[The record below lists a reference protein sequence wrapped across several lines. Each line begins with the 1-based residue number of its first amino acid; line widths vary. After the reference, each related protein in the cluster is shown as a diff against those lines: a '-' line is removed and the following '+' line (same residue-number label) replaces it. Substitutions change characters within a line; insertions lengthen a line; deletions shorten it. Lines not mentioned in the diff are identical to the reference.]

1 MHKEKVLVTG
11 ASGFAGQHLV
21 DCLKQDY
28 EVVGIASPRASLPS
42 QHGITYFKVDITD
55 SKAVDAV
62 VSDQRPDFIIHL
74 AAQTTGWFQNPRQI
88 FDINLMGT
96 INLYE
101 SVVALKNKDGYD
113 PKILYISSSEVY
125 GKTTNPKLIG
135 EDAPFFPV
143 NHYASSKAAADRV
156 SYDYSQSSKLNI
168 LILRAFTHTGPGNKQ
183 GSFVSDMASQIVHL
197 EKDPNDNEIRVGNL
211 DAIRDYLDVRDIV
224 EAYRLALKTDL
235 PRGTALNVCSGR
247 GVKVQDILDTMIK
260 FAKKEIVVKTD
271 PGRMRPSDVP
281 VFIGD
286 NSKLVQSTGWRPS
299 IQLADTLREALEYW
313 RKRAEA

>member
-28 EVVGIASPRASLPS
+28 EVIGLASPRASLPS
-42 QHGITYFKVDITD
+42 QHGIIYFKVDITD
-55 SKAVDAV
+55 SEAVDAI
-62 VSDQRPDFIIHL
+62 VSAQRPEFIIHL

-88 FDINLMGT
+88 FDINLTGT

-101 SVVALKNKDGYD
+101 SVVTLKNKDGYD

-125 GKTTNPKLIG
+125 GKTTNPKLID

-156 SYDYSQSSKLNI
+156 SYDYSQSNKLDI
-168 LILRAFTHTGPGNKQ
+168 LILRAFTHTGPGKKQ

-197 EKDPNDNEIRVGNL
+197 ERDPSDNEMYVGNL
-211 DAIRDYLDVRDIV
+211 DAIRDYLDVRDMV
-224 EAYRLALKTDL
+224 NAYKLTLKADL
-235 PRGTALNVCSGR
+235 PRGTALNVCSGT
-247 GVKVQDILDTMIK
+247 GVKVRDILDIMIK
-260 FAKKEIVVKTD
+260 LAKKEIVVKTD

-286 NSKLVQSTGWRPS
+286 NSKLVLATGWKRS
-299 IQLADTLREALEYW
+299 IQLADTLNEALEYW
-313 RKRAEA
+313 RKSTEV